1 MAFWESLIGPAIGGL
16 LGGGDD
22 EQTQTSTNAPW
33 AAAQPF
39 MLRNLQDTEKL
50 GNYYKQNPFNKQQI
64 ESYSNLFG
72 DNNNFRSNI
81 APGLMNFANSG
92 MTGQY
97 QRATGG
103 RPGDGAGYGG
113 MRQPG
118 GRSQGLLGAST
129 GQSSGPFSVGQGAQ
143 SGGLLDLNGAQNPFA
158 NGGITANPTTV
169 TEEMISALKAQ
180 LDPTPG
186 NDQDRGGGGYQG
198 SGKDVFGSIQDMI
211 NTPFGAMT
219 VAMAASLGLL
229 GNMKQNPAN
238 VSVEDRQGAVNF
250 GGGDGFGIGGGVG
263 AGLGVGGSLG
273 GLDSGAGMGMD
284 GFGGLGAG
292 SFGDW

>member
-22 EQTQTSTNAPW
+22 EQTQTSTNQPW

-50 GNYYKQNPFNKQQI
+50 GNYYKQNPFNQQQI
-64 ESYSNLFG
+64 QSYSNLFG

-81 APGLMNFANSG
+81 APGLMNFANQG

-103 RPGDGAGYGG
+103 RPGSGAGYGG
-113 MRQPG
+113 PRQPG

-129 GQSSGPFSVGQGAQ
+129 GQSAGPFSVSNGGGQ

-158 NGGITANPTTV
+158 NGGITQAPQTV

-180 LDPTPG
+180 VDPTPG
-186 NDQDRGGGGYQG
+186 NDQDRGGGYQG

-229 GNMKQNPAN
+229 GNMYQDPSKVP
-238 VSVEDRQGAVNF
+238 VEDRQGVPVGGYNIGGYNYGPNAMDYGGA
-250 GGGDGFGIGGGVG
+250 GGGGM
-263 AGLGVGGSLG
+263 LG
-273 GLDSGAGMGMD
+273 GDFGAE
-284 GFGGLGAG
+284 GGPAG
-292 SFGDW
+292 PGENGRW

>member
-1 MAFWESLIGPAIGGL
+1 MWELLAPIVGGL
-16 LGGGDD
+16 LGDD
-22 EQTQTSTNAPW
+22 KDTQTQTQTNSPW
-33 AAAQPF
+33 APAQPY
-39 MLRNLQDTEKL
+39 MLRGMEDTEKL
-50 GNYYKQNPFNKQQI
+50 RNYYQKNPFNQQQI
-64 ESYSNLFG
+64 ESYSNLFN

-103 RPGDGAGYGG
+103 RPGSGAGYGG
-113 MRQPG
+113 PRQPG
-118 GRSQGLLGAST
+118 GRTGGLLGAT
-129 GQSSGPFSVGQGAQ
+129 QGPFSMAQSGGQ
-143 SGGLLDLNGAQNPFA
+143 SGGLLDLNNAQNPFA

-186 NDQDRGGGGYQG
+186 NDQDRGGSGYQG

-219 VAMAASLGLL
+219 VAMAAQLGLL
-229 GNMKQNPAN
+229 GTMYQDPTN
-238 VSVEDRQGAVNF
+238 VPVENRSGAPVGNDF
-250 GGGDGFGIGGGVG
+250 GGRGGGYTDSENDGHGGFG
-263 AGLGVGGSLG
+263 AGPR
-273 GLDSGAGMGMD
+273 
-284 GFGGLGAG
+284 
-292 SFGDW
+292 

>member
-1 MAFWESLIGPAIGGL
+1 MAFWESLIGPVVGGL
-16 LGGGDD
+16 FGGGDD

-113 MRQPG
+113 ARQPG
-118 GRSQGLLGAST
+118 GRTGGLLGAT
-129 GQSSGPFSVGQGAQ
+129 QGPFSMAQ

-158 NGGITANPTTV
+158 NGSITPNPQGV
-169 TEEMISALKAQ
+169 TEEMITELKGYLNENQ
-180 LDPTPG
+180 G
-186 NDQDRGGGGYQG
+186 NDQDRGGDGYQG
-198 SGKDVFGSIQDMI
+198 GTGKDVFGSMQDMI
-211 NTPFGAMT
+211 NTPFGTMT
-219 VAMAASLGLL
+219 VAVAASLGLL
-229 GNMKQNPAN
+229 GDRYQDPSKVP
-238 VSVEDRQGAVNF
+238 VEDRTFTPVGGS
-250 GGGDGFGIGGGVG
+250 GGGDMLGRDFGAEGGP
-263 AGLGVGGSLG
+263 AGPGENGR
-273 GLDSGAGMGMD
+273 
-284 GFGGLGAG
+284 
-292 SFGDW
+292 W

>member
-113 MRQPG
+113 ARQPG
-118 GRSQGLLGAST
+118 GRTGGLLGAT
-129 GQSSGPFSVGQGAQ
+129 QGPFSMAQ

-158 NGGITANPTTV
+158 NGSITPNPQGV
-169 TEEMISALKAQ
+169 TEEMITELKGYLNENQ
-180 LDPTPG
+180 G
-186 NDQDRGGGGYQG
+186 NDQDRGGSGYQG

-229 GNMKQNPAN
+229 GNMYQDPSK
-238 VSVEDRQGAVNF
+238 VSVEDRQGNVNF
-250 GGGDGFGIGGGVG
+250 SGGDGFGVGGGVG

>member
-1 MAFWESLIGPAIGGL
+1 MAFWESLIGPVVGGL
-16 LGGGDD
+16 FGGGDD

-113 MRQPG
+113 ARQPG
-118 GRSQGLLGAST
+118 GRTGGLLGAT
-129 GQSSGPFSVGQGAQ
+129 QGPFSMAQ

-158 NGGITANPTTV
+158 NGSITPNPQGV
-169 TEEMISALKAQ
+169 TEEMITELKGYLNENQ
-180 LDPTPG
+180 G
-186 NDQDRGGGGYQG
+186 NDQDPGGGGYQG

-219 VAMAASLGLL
+219 VAMAAQLGLL
-229 GNMKQNPAN
+229 GTMHQDPTN
-238 VSVEDRQGAVNF
+238 VPVENRSGAPVGNDF
-250 GGGDGFGIGGGVG
+250 GGRGGGYTDSKNDG
-263 AGLGVGGSLG
+263 HGG
-273 GLDSGAGMGMD
+273 SGAGPR
-284 GFGGLGAG
+284 
-292 SFGDW
+292 